1 MLEAPHHHRTLSG
14 TELPLAPNLASP
26 SPQVDAGA
34 AGALSGVPM
43 GGGSADVGFHGFVGA
58 AADPGGLQL
67 LAGRA
72 YDRRPSH
79 GRAEARRAGAGI
91 AGGSNG
97 CDLPSLPDDLLTS
110 SSFDDAMGATI
121 MSDLEKLMVGGLAD
135 GAGGGSA
142 EGASHYSGSDSS
154 EGSSLHGPQGQ
165 DHMAGGWG
173 VGQLAERAGV
183 GSQVHAHAAPSQS
196 SSAAAIWPPSGANPW
211 AWHAPAPGAPALPQA
226 HAHLH
231 STADAQAAEPLPRI
245 SPRAASQ
252 GGGVRL
258 GRASLETHVEHP
270 SRSLVLRGV
279 DGEAAVSDPELRQR
293 LSSLGDV
300 WSLVPHP
307 ESGYAVCSYYD
318 SRVAKAA
325 LRELRAT
332 TWHGV
337 PLDVRYVPTMD
348 VVPAIDAA
356 DGAAVNHGTLVVFNL
371 DAAVS
376 REEVAAL
383 FSRYGEVMEVR
394 ETPKKRHHRFVE
406 FYDVRHAAAA
416 LVGLNKAEVNGK
428 RIKLEASRP
437 IRRTVSD
444 SRLVQMGG
452 SSRPSNGSA
461 GSDSPARLTSFG
473 GTYGLPGG
481 SGSGS
486 GSRSGR
492 SNSPPQSD
500 RSFSTSPTAASS
512 GAGSAAGS
520 GVSLVQLMSSS
531 NGSAGSDSPA
541 RLTSFGGTYGLPGGS
556 GSGSG
561 SRSGRSNSPPQSDRS
576 FSTSPTA
583 ASSGAGSAAGSG
595 VSLVQLMSSSNGQGG
610 GADSSSGSDSGGGGG
625 GGRLAGFHKG
635 SRGGG
640 TNSMNSSMLTAG
652 APAFLP
658 PSRLPP
664 GGMHSHA
671 HTLARPA
678 PHAGVWSADGAS
690 GPGRAQRIP
699 TDGSAGNGVAAGGGG
714 MGPSSRGRVAGM
726 GGKHDGAM
734 HGHGH
739 SNSHTSGRHSAFY
752 LDVQRARSGADSRTT
767 LMLKNIPNK
776 YTQRMLLAAIDDHAG
791 LRGSYDFF
799 YLPIDFKN
807 RCNVGYAFIN
817 MVSPDKVVTFH
828 EAFAGNRWERF
839 HSEKVA
845 SVTYARIQGK
855 NAMIQHFANSSLL
868 MEDKRCRPILFTAD
882 GTAEAWPAGAAAAAH
897 AHASTHPHM
906 HSHMHAQAA
915 MGQRGGGAM
924 HAHAASSSSHARDG
938 SYV

>member
-1 MLEAPHHHRTLSG
+1 
-14 TELPLAPNLASP
+14 
-26 SPQVDAGA
+26 
-34 AGALSGVPM
+34 
-43 GGGSADVGFHGFVGA
+43 
-58 AADPGGLQL
+58 
-67 LAGRA
+67 
-72 YDRRPSH
+72 
-79 GRAEARRAGAGI
+79 
-91 AGGSNG
+91 
-97 CDLPSLPDDLLTS
+97 
-110 SSFDDAMGATI
+110 

-135 GAGGGSA
+135 AAGGGSA

-173 VGQLAERAGV
+173 VGQLAERAGA

-383 FSRYGEVMEVR
+383 FSRFGEVMEVR

-452 SSRPSNGSA
+452 GSRPSNGSA
-461 GSDSPARLTSFG
+461 GS
-473 GTYGLPGG
+473 
-481 SGSGS
+481 
-486 GSRSGR
+486 
-492 SNSPPQSD
+492 
-500 RSFSTSPTAASS
+500 
-512 GAGSAAGS
+512 
-520 GVSLVQLMSSS
+520 
-531 NGSAGSDSPA
+531 
-541 RLTSFGGTYGLPGGS
+541 
-556 GSGSG
+556 
-561 SRSGRSNSPPQSDRS
+561 
-576 FSTSPTA
+576 
-583 ASSGAGSAAGSG
+583 
-595 VSLVQLMSSSNGQGG
+595 
-610 GADSSSGSDSGGGGG
+610 
-625 GGRLAGFHKG
+625 

-640 TNSMNSSMLTAG
+640 TSSMNSSMLTAG

-699 TDGSAGNGVAAGGGG
+699 TDGSAGNGAAAGGGG

-882 GTAEAWPAGAAAAAH
+882 GTAEAWTLLSPLKPTPFRAKDRLAAKDFACRATTLAKARGVAQH
-897 AHASTHPHM
+897 AVAKS
-906 HSHMHAQAA
+906 
-915 MGQRGGGAM
+915 
-924 HAHAASSSSHARDG
+924 
-938 SYV
+938 

>member
-26 SPQVDAGA
+26 PPQVDAGA
-34 AGALSGVPM
+34 AGAISGVPM

-58 AADPGGLQL
+58 GADPGGLQL

-79 GRAEARRAGAGI
+79 GRAEARRAGAGT
-91 AGGSNG
+91 AGGSNA

-135 GAGGGSA
+135 AAGGGSA

-173 VGQLAERAGV
+173 VGQLAERAGA

-383 FSRYGEVMEVR
+383 FSRFGEVMEVR

-486 GSRSGR
+486 GSSSGR

-520 GVSLVQLMSSS
+520 GVSLVH
-531 NGSAGSDSPA
+531 
-541 RLTSFGGTYGLPGGS
+541 
-556 GSGSG
+556 
-561 SRSGRSNSPPQSDRS
+561 
-576 FSTSPTA
+576 
-583 ASSGAGSAAGSG
+583 
-595 VSLVQLMSSSNGQGG
+595 LMSSSNGQGG

-625 GGRLAGFHKG
+625 GGRVAGFHKG

-699 TDGSAGNGVAAGGGG
+699 TDGSAGNGAAAGGGG

-924 HAHAASSSSHARDG
+924 HAHAASNSSHARDG